1 MEKQDDRSSSPK
13 EISIAVL
20 TRLIMPIILI
30 IAVIAVLYL
39 AKDTAYSGRDMP
51 LSGLMETI
59 VGYVVFGCE
68 AASVFVI
75 ATSAIHGIFAYV
87 KRLFNK
93 DYMVQI
99 RSSESIRLHI
109 GQRLS
114 LALEFAMAA
123 DILSLAV
130 SPHFNDLLT
139 LFIIILLRGLITIFL
154 EFDIETSAHRHK
166 LIGTDWLNLFPEDE
180 VRKNDRE

>member
-1 MEKQDDRSSSPK
+1 
-13 EISIAVL
+13 
-20 TRLIMPIILI
+20 
-30 IAVIAVLYL
+30 
-39 AKDTAYSGRDMP
+39 
-51 LSGLMETI
+51 
-59 VGYVVFGCE
+59 
-68 AASVFVI
+68 
-75 ATSAIHGIFAYV
+75 
-87 KRLFNK
+87 
-93 DYMVQI
+93 
-99 RSSESIRLHI
+99 
-109 GQRLS
+109 
-114 LALEFAMAA
+114 MAA